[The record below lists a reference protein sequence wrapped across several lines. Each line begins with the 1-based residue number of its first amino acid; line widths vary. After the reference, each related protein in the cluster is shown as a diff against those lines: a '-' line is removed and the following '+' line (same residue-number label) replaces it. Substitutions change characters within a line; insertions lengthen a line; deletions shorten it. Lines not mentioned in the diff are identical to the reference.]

1 MKIVLACVAGLSTT
15 MMMDSM
21 KKVIHDSKALDE
33 NNFELKAISAE
44 QLPSEI
50 DGTDVV
56 LLAPQISYKKDTV
69 EAVTK
74 PRNIPYVI
82 IPKEVY
88 GAMDGATVV
97 KEALIAQ
104 RKQELKNQQQ
114 AKEGGSN

>member
-21 KKVIHDSKALDE
+21 KKVISDSKKLDLD
-33 NNFELKAISAE
+33 NFQLEAIPAE

-56 LLAPQISYKKDTV
+56 LLAPQISYKKDFV
-69 EAVTK
+69 ESVTK
-74 PRNIPYVI
+74 PLNIPYVV
-82 IPKEVY
+82 IPKETY

-114 AKEGGSN
+114 GGK